1 VPKLVDLALD
11 ELLSL
16 QPSKL
21 AKKLEGAQVVV
32 VRSQE
37 IDHAGETG
45 FTFQARQVMDTVI
58 DNLARAIRKLAAAG
72 IEHAVVSADHGHLFF
87 ANDRDESMRTDAPGG
102 NTVELHRRCWIG
114 RGGATPAGCVRVRLA
129 LGYASDLEF
138 VFPAG
143 DGRLQGGRR
152 SRLPP
157 RRPSLQE
164 LVIPVLTVRT
174 KVRDSVRPGRPGP
187 SRRPACPRR

>member
-1 VPKLVDLALD
+1 LANRKKFASARVPGLVDFALD

-16 QPSKL
+16 QRSRLTRKL
-21 AKKLEGAQVVV
+21 DGAQVVI

-58 DNLARAIRKLAAAG
+58 DNLARAIRKLSAAG

-114 RGGATPAGCVRVRLA
+114 RGGATSAGCVRVA
-129 LGYASDLEF
+129 ASSLGYASDLEL
-138 VFPAG
+138 VFPAAPG
-143 DGRLQGGRR
+143 VFKAGGHL
-152 SRLPP
+152 SFH
-157 RRPSLQE
+157 
-164 LVIPVLTVRT
+164 
-174 KVRDSVRPGRPGP
+174 
-187 SRRPACPRR
+187 